1 MAILLRAT
9 SVGGMVWEVRT
20 DGGCAL
26 RGGKMALQHVS
37 GVPVDEQRLL
47 LGGEDLADEA
57 ALLID
62 ILGRS
67 DFEDEGSEAV
77 LSLTLV
83 RRPPALAEWLERVK
97 EDGLQLRSAPQLVAE
112 DPEVVFAAVRQ
123 NGMALQHAPPALKCR
138 RDVVLAAVQQSGQA
152 LELAPPEF
160 QACREVVL
168 AAVGGCGNALEHAS
182 EDLKQDVDVV
192 RTAVRQ
198 NGHSLLH
205 AAAHLR
211 NDRSVLTAVP
221 FAWWMKETVVAA
233 SLSVLFAALLPNVV
247 AVIMACA
254 CGCALLFVPNRL
266 PALSLLWLLVLAA
279 TTALASWN
287 MIRAH

>member
-1 MAILLRAT
+1 
-9 SVGGMVWEVRT
+9 
-20 DGGCAL
+20 
-26 RGGKMALQHVS
+26 MALQHVS

-160 QACREVVL
+160 QAPNDFDAEDDATAVNGEVVL